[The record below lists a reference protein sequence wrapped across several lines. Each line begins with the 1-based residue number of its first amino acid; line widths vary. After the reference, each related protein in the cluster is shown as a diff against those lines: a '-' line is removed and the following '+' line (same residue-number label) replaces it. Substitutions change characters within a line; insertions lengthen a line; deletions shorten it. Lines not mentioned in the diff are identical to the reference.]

1 MAKTKN
7 TQPYFPHDANNRNKM
22 RMLKLRKEHGAE
34 GYGIY
39 IMLMERLRSADG
51 FKEEL
56 DYELLA
62 YDLRCDQQTVESVIN
77 DFGIFEVIEDGKMFH
92 SPELTDSMLFM
103 EEQRQRRVE
112 AARRAAEARWG
123 KKAETVETPTDVEI
137 NPSTQNIQ
145 EPPAAVAAPSVS
157 LAAQQTSAQERG
169 VGMTLEEEVSL
180 IKVDKQWVDSVQKG
194 NNLDKTS
201 IERLFTEFISSCR
214 QEGKKRHQNI
224 VDAKSHFSRWVKKRI
239 AAEAANASST
249 AEPKK
254 PIKKSSDSALLESV
268 AKSNR
273 EIAERQAEQANAESS
288 KVGGY
293 YFHDLYGYPHDE
305 NIANVMNPDWR
316 KANPPSRNPELYK
329 DVG

>member
-77 DFGIFEVIEDGKMFH
+77 DFGIFEVIEDGTMFH

-103 EEQRQRRVE
+103 EEQRQKRVE

-123 KKAETVETPTDVEI
+123 KKAETVETPTDVE
-137 NPSTQNIQ
+137 
-145 EPPAAVAAPSVS
+145 
-157 LAAQQTSAQERG
+157 ERV
-169 VGMTLEEEVSL
+169 VGMTLEDEVSL
-180 IKVDKQWVDSVQKG
+180 IKLDKQWVDSVQKG
-194 NNLDKTS
+194 NNLDKTT
-201 IERLFTEFISSCR
+201 IERLFAEFISSCR

-254 PIKKSSDSALLESV
+254 PIKKTSDSALLESV

-273 EIAERQAEQANAESS
+273 EIAERQAEQAHAESS

-316 KANPPSRNPELYK
+316 KANPPSMSPEPYK